1 MTKHLPTFSFV
12 SPFAWRSLFRGP
24 DRGDVA
30 VIVRASV
37 SGEGTEG
44 GILEDLAVS
53 CLFFVLGQ
61 LVLFSA
67 AYATPV

>member
-1 MTKHLPTFSFV
+1 ML
-12 SPFAWRSLFRGP
+12 RDP
-24 DRGDVA
+24 DRGGDLA